1 MAIRRVKRKKPWQVY
16 WTNPFTARKETIQ
29 FETEKEAK
37 AHDSLVKHRLRF
49 ERESFKPE
57 QEPDIIGKEMTVEEL
72 LYAHLAYKRP
82 SKANAERVIS
92 DLRPVAALLGNTF
105 VTELAKHQ
113 IMQAINEQ
121 LSKVKPKTVR
131 IRFAHLKAAYYWA
144 VEQGILSTV
153 PQFRLPQAISER
165 IPPPSQDEC
174 ISILK
179 NALPHVQRVVILG
192 IYCGMRIGPSELFKL
207 TWKDIDLKNRT
218 LRVWSA
224 EKNKNL
230 PWRDVPLCNAVFSKI
245 KEWYAEDGGEG
256 YIIHWKGNPVCS
268 VKKAWDK
275 ALKKAG
281 IARRIRPYDLRHA
294 FATNALEA
302 GADLKSV
309 SEIMGHADT
318 TMVLKTYQHVKASQ
332 HKKTVDS
339 LPDIF

>member
-16 WTNPFTARKETIQ
+16 WNNPFTARRETVQ
-29 FETEKEAK
+29 FQTETEAK
-37 AHDSLVKHRLRF
+37 AHDSLIRHRLKYDRDY
-49 ERESFKPE
+49 FKPE
-57 QEPDIIGKEMTVEEL
+57 VAPPVLGKTMTVEEL

-92 DLRPVAALLGNTF
+92 DLRPVAALLGNIS
-105 VTELAKHQ
+105 VTDLAKHQ
-113 IMQAINEQ
+113 IMQAMNEQ
-121 LSKVKPKTVR
+121 LLKVKPKTVR
-131 IRFAHLKAAYYWA
+131 IRFAHLKAAYSWA
-144 VEQGILSTV
+144 VEQGILNSV
-153 PQFRLPQAISER
+153 PQFRLPQASSER
-165 IPPPSQDEC
+165 IPPPSNDEC
-174 ISILK
+174 ISIIN
-179 NALPHVQRVVILG
+179 NALQHVQRVVVLG
-192 IYCGMRIGPSELFKL
+192 IYCGMRIGSSELFKL
-207 TWKDIDLKNRT
+207 TWQDVDLKSRI

-224 EKNKNL
+224 EKNKKI
-230 PWRDVPLCNAVFSKI
+230 PWRDVPLCNAVFSEMEK
-245 KEWYAEDGGEG
+245 WYAEDNGEG
-256 YIIHWKGNPVCS
+256 YIIHWKGKPVKS
-268 VKKAWDK
+268 IKKAWDK

-281 IARRIRPYDLRHA
+281 ITRRIRPYDLRHA